1 LAHHFL
7 SLHRREYKGH
17 FIDLH
22 HTRPFVGSK
31 NSTGE
36 NDDSVLIKC
45 LNCETKISQRKIYCK
60 SCKRVENLSIKSDE
74 LATRSDIKTWLRDS
88 EKNQKPI
95 LIYSE
100 KTIRFQIFF
109 SIIIAGVL
117 IYLAVQK
124 TNIYSDTYVCD
135 SGEEIDVELVHDGTD
150 DCDDGDDEGSVM
162 DSAERNIFQV
172 CCFMCGLWAVLIPF
186 GSILWVLESFDDEEK
201 KESEKVVKKNQEK
214 NHEIG
219 IKCKICYKWI
229 AWEKHSVAGAVSGGA
244 TGPFMGA
251 FIGVFVA
258 GPVGATI
265 GFLSGLPAG
274 AYFGGKKDRPN
285 ICESCNNELI
295 GNCVICSK
303 QMTRQRH
310 SRNGICLNCNTD
322 EDGS

>member
-1 LAHHFL
+1 
-7 SLHRREYKGH
+7 
-17 FIDLH
+17 
-22 HTRPFVGSK
+22 VGSK

-60 SCKRVENLSIKSDE
+60 RCKRVQNLSIKSDE
-74 LATRSDIKTWLRDS
+74 LATRSDVKTWLRDS

-95 LIYSE
+95 LISSG

-109 SIIIAGVL
+109 SILIAGVL
-117 IYLAVQK
+117 IYFFVAETSL
-124 TNIYSDTYVCD
+124 YSDSYICD
-135 SGEEIDVELVHDGTD
+135 SGQEIDFEHLYDGNE
-150 DCDDGDDEGSVM
+150 DCKDGSDEDYEGRPF
-162 DSAERNIFQV
+162 SATWKDPYNQLMSQLCCGFFIF
-172 CCFMCGLWAVLIPF
+172 WAALIPF

-295 GNCVICSK
+295 GN
-303 QMTRQRH
+303 
-310 SRNGICLNCNTD
+310 
-322 EDGS
+322 